1 MLNSHIILTCF
12 KITKILN
19 VSNTIQKLQN
29 KPPETTGSVES
40 LLESARIMTAH
51 LLYAAPL
58 LAMPGNGS
66 GASLGEIVEMG
77 TLVIEGLKV

>member
-1 MLNSHIILTCF
+1 MFQNNKNLKCIKYNS
-12 KITKILN
+12 
-19 VSNTIQKLQN
+19 KLQN

-51 LLYAAPL
+51 LLHAAPL

-77 TLVIEGLKV
+77 TLVMEGLKV